1 MIKDSSESKSSQLL
15 DPIVLARIEQAS
27 KICLLVASLVA
38 AIILSGWFLPVISSF
53 FPDGWALMQAS
64 TALMIL
70 FISIALAL
78 NRYKSDDRY
87 AFMSLFFAF
96 LCLFLVGATLS
107 EHWYGEGAIIGRYLV
122 ANEMRSLVGSTSVQS
137 VSCFFLLTVPLF
149 IDPSRQDKRG
159 WLLDFFITLL
169 VILNLLYAAGHI
181 YQASSF
187 VKSSSTSLLSLQ
199 TLVCVALLTFVQA
212 ARRAPYGAYSIV
224 VSKGIGGHIARIL
237 LPASLLASYAV
248 IFSQTRIRQLGLLS
262 SPYDAALTA
271 VALAVILI
279 VVVILMARKIDG
291 LESRLRRISITDE
304 MTGIYNFRGFS
315 LLGKQELLV
324 AKRSRIPL
332 TILYFD
338 VDGLKKV
345 NDTLGHDVG
354 SQLICDVATLL
365 SENFRASDIVARIGG
380 DEFAVIAHGLE
391 DDIGIAIE
399 RIYHVTDEVNESGE
413 NPYDI
418 GFSVGRVMFDAQI
431 DEQLEGL
438 LSRADAAMYQ
448 NKKERRGMRMESDK
462 G

>member
-1 MIKDSSESKSSQLL
+1 
-15 DPIVLARIEQAS
+15 
-27 KICLLVASLVA
+27 
-38 AIILSGWFLPVISSF
+38 
-53 FPDGWALMQAS
+53 
-64 TALMIL
+64 
-70 FISIALAL
+70 
-78 NRYKSDDRY
+78 
-87 AFMSLFFAF
+87 
-96 LCLFLVGATLS
+96 
-107 EHWYGEGAIIGRYLV
+107 
-122 ANEMRSLVGSTSVQS
+122 
-137 VSCFFLLTVPLF
+137 
-149 IDPSRQDKRG
+149 
-159 WLLDFFITLL
+159 
-169 VILNLLYAAGHI
+169 
-181 YQASSF
+181 
-187 VKSSSTSLLSLQ
+187 
-199 TLVCVALLTFVQA
+199 
-212 ARRAPYGAYSIV
+212 
-224 VSKGIGGHIARIL
+224 
-237 LPASLLASYAV
+237 
-248 IFSQTRIRQLGLLS
+248 
-262 SPYDAALTA
+262 
-271 VALAVILI
+271 
-279 VVVILMARKIDG
+279 
-291 LESRLRRISITDE
+291 